1 LIELLPIAPLMIEH
15 RIIERMIHVVNI
27 ELEIIQNSNRLNSIF
42 IDDTVDFIRTYADLT
57 HHGKEE
63 GILFKGLKEKQLD
76 SKHRI
81 LLNELIE
88 EHVLGRKTIGDLVKA
103 QEQYLQNNDEA
114 IGTVITKLSDLIDF
128 YPKHIEKEDKR
139 FFVPIMK
146 YFSKVEQDRML
157 EEGHIYDRKMIHRK
171 YDSYVLSLEER
182 YGIQKIKRPE
192 NWLDYL

>member
-42 IDDTVDFIRTYADLT
+42 IDDTVDFIRTYA
-57 HHGKEE
+57 
-63 GILFKGLKEKQLD
+63 GLKEKQLD